1 MHRGHGMAH
10 QMLHTASMHS
20 TVAAIRRRGAQGFT
34 FAELTIA
41 MGVLLLF
48 AAVTLAA
55 FTQFNRFAAA
65 SRLRIHALALAQQQI
80 DAVLTTQWRV
90 GAPRPPVL
98 AAGWREETDL
108 VINGDELNEQ
118 AGLSSVFTPLA
129 APVKGTRTIEVQD
142 VSSRTLRATVRVSF
156 VYANRT
162 YEVAMTTVRAT
173 DTI

>member
-1 MHRGHGMAH
+1 
-10 QMLHTASMHS
+10 MLLIACMHS
-20 TVAAIRRRGAQGFT
+20 KLAAGRYRGSRGFT

-55 FTQFNRFAAA
+55 LTQFNRFAAA

-80 DAVLTTQWRV
+80 DEVLTTQWRV
-90 GAPRPPVL
+90 GAARPPVL
-98 AAGWREETDL
+98 VVGSRTESDV
-108 VINGDELNEQ
+108 VINADELNQQ
-118 AGLSSVFTPLA
+118 AGLGSIFTPLS
-129 APVKGTRTIEVQD
+129 APVKGKRTIEVQD

>member
-1 MHRGHGMAH
+1 MHSKLAAVSHRG
-10 QMLHTASMHS
+10 S
-20 TVAAIRRRGAQGFT
+20 RGFT

-55 FTQFNRFAAA
+55 FTQFNRFASA
-65 SRLRIHALALAQQQI
+65 SRLRVHALALAQQRI
-80 DAVLTTQWRV
+80 DEVLTTQWRV
-90 GAPRPPVL
+90 GAARPPVL
-98 AAGWREETDL
+98 VVGSRTEPDL
-108 VINGDELNEQ
+108 VINADELNQ
-118 AGLSSVFTPLA
+118 QSGLNSIFTPLS

-142 VSSRTLRATVRVSF
+142 MSNRTLRETVKVSF